1 MDRKFTKNI
10 ITRGKIPFNTITR
23 SSKSF
28 LPNCQTFA
36 RTPLEIL
43 HTHTH
48 THTGAR
54 VTKQH
59 PSPPWP
65 PQITNHQSHA
75 RSINHWPNTWRTRSV
90 NYQPGRSA
98 SQSAPSNHRNWVILP
113 SRPWIFIHV
122 GEKTG
127 FSRRVGARHRAI
139 VTVPRSLH
147 LVSTIS
153 APPIFSLFLSLFVC
167 SAFR

>member
-1 MDRKFTKNI
+1 MKILCKKFNPTHVDSSFFSISFQRVFRLLKIKIIFSKMDRKFTKNI
-10 ITRGKIPFNTITR
+10 ITRGKVPFNTIAR

-98 SQSAPSNHRNWVILP
+98 SQSAPSNHRN
-113 SRPWIFIHV
+113 
-122 GEKTG
+122 
-127 FSRRVGARHRAI
+127 
-139 VTVPRSLH
+139 
-147 LVSTIS
+147 
-153 APPIFSLFLSLFVC
+153 
-167 SAFR
+167 